1 MPPSPPRALPPAPTP
16 ARLLTAV
23 ASTAPQTRR
32 AHTPPV
38 QVVTAEVGT
47 ATTSTI
53 AATTAS
59 PAVSTTVATVATAA
73 APPPL
78 PPPPPPP
85 PRSPPLP
92 PPPSLWRRWG
102 RVGGREGSVGGA
114 WWQGWSREGSTRLHL
129 ARDFFLA
136 GSFYVFECIFA
147 IALVMS

>member
-78 PPPPPPP
+78 PPPP
-85 PRSPPLP
+85 
-92 PPPSLWRRWG
+92 SLWRRWG

-129 ARDFFLA
+129 ACDFFLA